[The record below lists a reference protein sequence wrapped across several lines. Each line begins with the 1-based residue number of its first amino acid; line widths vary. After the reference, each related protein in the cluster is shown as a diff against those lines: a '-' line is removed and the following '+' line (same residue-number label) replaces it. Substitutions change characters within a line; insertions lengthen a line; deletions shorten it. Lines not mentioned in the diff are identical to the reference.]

1 MIPSIVDVAG
11 LNKVSKTIF
20 RNAILTIA
28 GMIGM
33 KEKLGDEKEDNKPMV
48 AATMFG
54 VTTPCVDRAKAY
66 LEESGYE
73 VLVFHATGT
82 SFVWQ
87 LHLLTT

>member
-1 MIPSIVDVAG
+1 MASGNVSQYVGTSDIIMIPSIVDVAG

-33 KEKLGDEKEDNKPMV
+33 KEKLGDENEDSKPMV

-66 LEESGYE
+66 
-73 VLVFHATGT
+73 
-82 SFVWQ
+82 
-87 LHLLTT
+87 